1 MWKFYLAFLSAIV
14 ATLLPGVGSE
24 DDLDLGGDPDGGDD
38 NGDPEPDNG
47 DDEPNDDADPEND
60 IDDVN
65 PEPSPKPVSRAQR
78 TIIETRARAQK
89 AEDELQRARAELDA
103 ARRQPAQPAQP
114 TEEQRIWEQEEA
126 VLRNAESTD
135 WQKYAVQANRAARS
149 ANSNS
154 QNALRRAEDL
164 ADRTKFESLAAAKPK
179 MFAAYKE
186 RVEEELTRL
195 RANGSNAPRE
205 ELLALLVGRDLR
217 DGKLK
222 TSSVSSTKKPGASR
236 GAPPSARS
244 DVPSSG
250 GSRLSEAEKRM
261 KRLEN
266 VRI

>member
-14 ATLLPGVGSE
+14 ATLLPGVGS
-24 DDLDLGGDPDGGDD
+24 DGDLDIDGPDETDEPADPSDPSDPDDEPA
-38 NGDPEPDNG
+38 DP
-47 DDEPNDDADPEND
+47 DDEPNDDSD
-60 IDDVN
+60 

-89 AEDELQRARAELDA
+89 AEEELQRARAELDA

-126 VLRNAESTD
+126 VLRNADSTD
-135 WQKYAVQANRAARS
+135 WQKYAVQANRSARS

-164 ADRTKFESLAAAKPK
+164 ADRTKFESLAASKPK
-179 MFAAYKE
+179 MFAAYKD

-195 RANGSNAPRE
+195 RNNGSNAPRE
-205 ELLALLVGRDLR
+205 ELLALLVGRDMR

-222 TSSVSSTKKPGASR
+222 TSSVSSTKKPGAPR
-236 GAPPSARS
+236 GTPPSARS
-244 DVPSSG
+244 DVSSQG
-250 GSRLSEAEKRM
+250 GGRLSEAEKRA